1 MQAFREAARARDSRK
16 IADERDASGDRIIA
30 GRRNM
35 ARRATNEQALRRE
48 LSEDLSTL
56 LNTVNLGS
64 TLDIS
69 DMPLVAKSILNFGLA
84 DISSITVDE
93 MAVVDVSAELCEI
106 LKSFEPRLVPESI
119 EVERAADVDAV
130 DMKVSFT
137 IRAEMRA
144 SPVDVPVEFVAD
156 LELETARMQISRL
169 SSA

>member
-1 MQAFREAARARDSRK
+1 MQAFREAAKAKDSRK
-16 IADERDASGDRIIA
+16 VADERDASGDRVIA

-48 LSEDLSTL
+48 LSEDLATL

-69 DMPLVAKSILNFGLA
+69 DMHYVSKSILNFGLA
-84 DISSITVDE
+84 DISSLTVDE
-93 MAVVDVSAELCEI
+93 MAVADVSAELCEV
-106 LKSFEPRLVPESI
+106 LKTYEPRLVPETI
-119 EVERAADVDAV
+119 AVERAGGIDAV
-130 DMKVSFT
+130 EMKVRFI

-156 LELETARMQISRL
+156 IEIETAKMQISRL
-169 SSA
+169 

>member
-16 IADERDASGDRIIA
+16 VADERDASGDRVIA

-69 DMPLVAKSILNFGLA
+69 ELTYVSNSILNFGLA
-84 DISSITVDE
+84 DISSFTVEE
-93 MAVVDVSAELCEI
+93 MAVADVSVELRDI
-106 LKSFEPRLVPESI
+106 LRSYEPRLVPETI
-119 EVERAADVDAV
+119 EVERIGGVDTV
-130 DMKVSFT
+130 DMKVRFV

-156 LELETARMQISRL
+156 LEIETAKMQISRL
-169 SSA
+169 

>member
-1 MQAFREAARARDSRK
+1 MQAFREAARAKDSRK
-16 IADERDASGDRIIA
+16 VADERDASGDRIIA

-48 LSEDLSTL
+48 LSEDLATL

-69 DMPLVAKSILNFGLA
+69 DMPFVSKSILNFGLA
-84 DISSITVDE
+84 DISSLTVDE
-93 MAVVDVSAELCEI
+93 MAVADVSAELCDM
-106 LKSFEPRLVPESI
+106 LRSYEPRLVPETI
-119 EVERAADVDAV
+119 EVERAGGIDAV
-130 DMKVSFT
+130 EMKVRFI

-156 LELETARMQISRL
+156 LEIETAKMQISRL
-169 SSA
+169 